1 MARKI
6 HSGLLIVLH
15 SLFALILIAADAP
28 NAAGLPSA
36 DDIVAKMVQREDE
49 RRSELQGYTSV
60 RRYVLENVK
69 HHKQAEMLVRMVCH
83 NDGSKEFD
91 VISSNGWGGA
101 RKHVFPRLLEA
112 ETEASRPGGSE
123 DSRITPENYSFKML
137 RADEVAGCKAYV
149 IEVIPKKQ
157 KKYLMRGTIWLD
169 AEDFAIVRME
179 GEPAKNPSFWI
190 KKVQFEHKYEK
201 HGPFWLAE
209 SDTSTSDVRVFGPT
223 ELRIDYF
230 DYTVKD
236 AAAVEARLP

>member
-1 MARKI
+1 
-6 HSGLLIVLH
+6 VLH
-15 SLFALILIAADAP
+15 SLFALTLIVVDAP
-28 NAAGLPSA
+28 NAARLPSA
-36 DDIVAKMVQREDE
+36 DEIVAKMIQRDAE
-49 RRSELQGYTSV
+49 RRSQLQGYTSV

-83 NDGSKEFD
+83 QDGSKEFD
-91 VISSNGWGGA
+91 IISSSGWGGA

-112 ETEASRPGGSE
+112 ETEASRPGDRE
-123 DSRITPENYSFKML
+123 DSRITPQNYSFRML
-137 RADEVAGCKAYV
+137 RTGEIAGRRAYV

-157 KKYLMRGTIWLD
+157 TKYLMRGTIWLD
-169 AEDFAIVRME
+169 AEDFTIVRIE

-190 KKVQFEHKYEK
+190 KRVQFEHKYEK

-209 SDTSTSDVRVFGPT
+209 SDTSTSDVRIFGST

-230 DYTVKD
+230 DYSVNG

>member
-1 MARKI
+1 M
-6 HSGLLIVLH
+6 VLY
-15 SLFALILIAADAP
+15 SLFALTLIVADAP
-28 NAAGLPSA
+28 NTTKLPSV
-36 DDIVAKMVQREDE
+36 DEIVAKMVQRDDE

-69 HHKQAEMLVRMVCH
+69 HHKQAEMLVRMVYRK
-83 NDGSKEFD
+83 DGFKEFE
-91 VISSNGWGGA
+91 VISSSGWGGA

-112 ETEASRPGGSE
+112 EAEASRPGGPE
-123 DSRITPENYSFKML
+123 DSRITPQNYSFTML
-137 RADEVAGCKAYV
+137 RADEVNGRKAYV
-149 IEVIPKKQ
+149 IEVVPKKE

-169 AEDFAIVRME
+169 AEDFAIVRIE

-209 SDTSTSDVRVFGPT
+209 ADTSTSDVRIFGFT

-230 DYTVKD
+230 DYIIND

>member
-1 MARKI
+1 
-6 HSGLLIVLH
+6 VLH
-15 SLFALILIAADAP
+15 SLFALTLIVVDAP
-28 NAAGLPSA
+28 NAARLPSA
-36 DDIVAKMVQREDE
+36 DEIVAKMIQRDAE
-49 RRSELQGYTSV
+49 RRSQLQGYTSV

-83 NDGSKEFD
+83 QDGSKEFD
-91 VISSNGWGGA
+91 IISSSGWGGA

-112 ETEASRPGGSE
+112 ETEASRPGDRE
-123 DSRITPENYSFKML
+123 DSRITPQNYSFRIL
-137 RADEVAGCKAYV
+137 RAGEIAGRRAYV

-157 KKYLMRGTIWLD
+157 TKYLMRGTIWLD
-169 AEDFAIVRME
+169 AEDFAIVRIE

-190 KKVQFEHKYEK
+190 KRVQFEHKYEK

-209 SDTSTSDVRVFGPT
+209 SDTSTSDVRIFGST

-230 DYTVKD
+230 DYIVNG

>member
-1 MARKI
+1 M
-6 HSGLLIVLH
+6 LH
-15 SLFALILIAADAP
+15 SLFALTLIVVDAP
-28 NAAGLPSA
+28 NAARLPSA
-36 DDIVAKMVQREDE
+36 DEIVAKMIQRDAE
-49 RRSELQGYTSV
+49 RRSQLQGYTSV

-83 NDGSKEFD
+83 QDGSKEFD
-91 VISSNGWGGA
+91 IISSSGWGGA

-112 ETEASRPGGSE
+112 ETEASRPGDRE
-123 DSRITPENYSFKML
+123 DSRITPQNYSFRML
-137 RADEVAGCKAYV
+137 RTGEIAGRRAYV

-157 KKYLMRGTIWLD
+157 TKYLMRGTIWLD
-169 AEDFAIVRME
+169 AEDFAIVRIE

-190 KKVQFEHKYEK
+190 RRVQFEHKYEK

-209 SDTSTSDVRVFGPT
+209 SDTSTSDVRIFGST

-230 DYTVKD
+230 DYSVNG